1 MKHKKIAVAGFAAS
15 ILLGAGTGL
24 VLNIPGGAS
33 ASGSVVA
40 ATPTDTADST
50 DTANDVTV
58 AGTTDDTAND
68 VRPEKGMGLTTALAD
83 LVTAGTITQDQSD
96 SVTAAIAANHGG
108 PGGGQGRGRGGEGGP
123 GGGHEGHEGRGGPG
137 GMGGGKIAE
146 AAATA
151 LGVTTDELKTE
162 LDAGKTIAEVAAGK
176 GVDVQTVIDAIVA
189 DQTADITERVT
200 DFVNGVKPTAPAA
213 PADDATATTTD

>member
-15 ILLGAGTGL
+15 MLLGAGTGL
-24 VLNIPGGAS
+24 VLNIPGGTS
-33 ASGSVVA
+33 ASGSVVT

-50 DTANDVTV
+50 DTTDSTV

-96 SVTAAIAANHGG
+96 AVTAAIAANHGG

-137 GMGGGKIAE
+137 RMGGDKIAE

-200 DFVNGVKPTAPAA
+200 GFVNGVKPTAPVA

>member
-108 PGGGQGRGRGGEGGP
+108 PGGGQGRGHGGEGGP

-146 AAATA
+146 VAATA

-200 DFVNGVKPTAPAA
+200 GFVNGVKPTAPVA